1 MFKLKEFEQFDKRK
15 KNIKEIKT
23 SREGTWMSKDGED
36 QPKVS
41 HLTATCDLVNE
52 VGRLT
57 PITNDKVGKLRA
69 RSIRP
74 KFLKIPV
81 QNRMEQKFPE
91 IRFENFG
98 SPLEVVIFS
107 GNLEIPEISG
117 LFHLAFL
124 PGLSRPQF
132 L

>member
-1 MFKLKEFEQFDKRK
+1 MEKINFVPR
-15 KNIKEIKT
+15 
-23 SREGTWMSKDGED
+23 
-36 QPKVS
+36 VS
-41 HLTATCDLVNE
+41 HLTTTCDLVDE
-52 VGRLT
+52 VRRRLT
-57 PITNDKVGKLRA
+57 LITNDKVGKLRA

-81 QNRMEQKFPE
+81 QNRMEQKFPD
-91 IRFENFG
+91 ISFENFG

-107 GNLEIPEISG
+107 GNLEIPEILG